1 MGLSEPLILL
11 IETAMILY
19 TERLRIA
26 PLDVEQFGLLLK
38 DITLT
43 EHLLGLNLSGEVFDK
58 ETREAMEWLYSEAI
72 KDPANYIWYTDWLI
86 ILKQE
91 NKIIGS
97 ACFKGKPDKEGSVEI
112 GYGMNEVYRN
122 KGYISEAVKT
132 ITDWALRQPGVNII
146 FAETDKSNIA
156 SQHVLEK
163 CRFKRYNE
171 TEIS

>member
-1 MGLSEPLILL
+1 
-11 IETAMILY
+11 
-19 TERLRIA
+19 
-26 PLDVEQFGLLLK
+26 
-38 DITLT
+38 
-43 EHLLGLNLSGEVFDK
+43 
-58 ETREAMEWLYSEAI
+58 MEWLYSEAI

-132 ITDWALRQPGVNII
+132 ITDWTLRQPGVNII

-171 TEIS
+171 TEISYFYNIKLH